1 MPIEIRELNIKVNI
15 NEPEKKN
22 ASEGSPDTGK
32 KAKDSQSIIAEC
44 LEQVMMVMKNKK
56 ER

>member
-15 NEPEKKN
+15 NESEKKN
-22 ASEGSPDTGK
+22 ASESAPGTGK
-32 KAKDSQSIIAEC
+32 KAKDDQSIIAEC